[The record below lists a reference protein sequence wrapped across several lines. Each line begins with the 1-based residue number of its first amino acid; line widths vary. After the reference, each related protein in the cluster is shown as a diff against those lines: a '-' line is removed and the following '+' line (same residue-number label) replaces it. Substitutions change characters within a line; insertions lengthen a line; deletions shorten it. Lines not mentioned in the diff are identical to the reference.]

1 MDSEDEK
8 VAGNMV
14 EIIEI
19 GPRDGF
25 QNVQDFI
32 PTDIKLQVID
42 GIIKSGIKNVQITSF
57 VNPKAIPQ
65 MRDAKEI
72 VTKCIEKYSG
82 INFFALVPN
91 LYGAKVAV
99 ECGLKEITYVIS
111 ISETH
116 NIKNV
121 KRTHDQSLSEL
132 SEIIDLYPNL
142 KVNLDVA
149 TTFGCHYEG
158 EISLKKVM
166 NFLKWAYDIGIRS
179 FDLCDTVG
187 LAHPGLIKEI
197 VTNVLKEYRD
207 CEFQIHIHDTR
218 NMGII
223 NSYTALECGINKIQ
237 TAIGGLGGC
246 PFAPGASGNTSTEDF
261 VYMLNKMGYNTGID
275 TEVMLETAKMLKNN
289 VNGNYSGHHIFINK
303 EKVCSQ

>member
-1 MDSEDEK
+1 MAENK
-8 VAGNMV
+8 V

-25 QNVQDFI
+25 QNVKNFI
-32 PTDIKLQVID
+32 PTDMKLQVVD
-42 GIIKSGIKNVQITSF
+42 GIIKSGIKNIQITSF

-65 MRDAKEI
+65 MKDAKEI
-72 VTKCIEKYSG
+72 VAKCIDKYSDV
-82 INFFALVPN
+82 NFFALVPN
-91 LYGAKVAV
+91 LQGAKAAV

-116 NIKNV
+116 NKKNV
-121 KRTHDQSLSEL
+121 KRTHDQSFLEL
-132 SEIIDLYPNL
+132 SEITKLFPSL

-158 EISLKKVM
+158 EIPLPNIMK
-166 NFLKWAYDIGIRS
+166 FLKRAYDIGIRS

-187 LAHPGLIKEI
+187 LAHPMRVKE
-197 VTNVLKEYRD
+197 VVKNVLKEYTE

-261 VYMLNKMGYNTGID
+261 VYMLNKMGYKTGID
-275 TEVMLETAKMLKNN
+275 VEAILETAKLLKEN
-289 VNGNYSGHHIFINK
+289 VNGNYSGHHIFIDKDN
-303 EKVCSQ
+303 VCNQ

>member
-1 MDSEDEK
+1 MAEK
-8 VAGNMV
+8 KV

-32 PTDIKLQVID
+32 PTDLKLQVID
-42 GIIKSGIKNVQITSF
+42 GIIRSGIKNVQITSF
-57 VNPKAIPQ
+57 VHPRAIPQ
-65 MRDAKEI
+65 MKDAKEI
-72 VTKCIEKYSG
+72 VFSCIEKYPD

-91 LYGAKVAV
+91 LYGAEAAV

-111 ISETH
+111 VSETH

-121 KRTHDQSLSEL
+121 KRTHDESFLEL
-132 SEIIDLYPNL
+132 AEITKLYPDI
-142 KVNLDVA
+142 KMNLDVA

-158 EISLKKVM
+158 EIPLKNVIE
-166 NFLKWAYDIGIRS
+166 FLKRAYDIGIRH

-187 LAHPGLIKEI
+187 LAHPALVKN
-197 VTNVLKEYRD
+197 VVKSVLKEFPD
-207 CEFQIHIHDTR
+207 CEFQVHIHDTR

-223 NSYTALECGINKIQ
+223 NSYTAIEAGINKIQ
-237 TAIGGLGGC
+237 TSIGGLGGC

-261 VYMLNKMGYNTGID
+261 VYMLNEMGYDTGVDVNTIIN
-275 TEVMLETAKMLKNN
+275 TAKYLKEN
-289 VNGNYSGHHIFINK
+289 VEGNYSGHHIFIDK
-303 EKVCSQ
+303 DKVCNQ